1 MAQCIAQSAFDLVAI
16 LALHSK
22 PKKHLMRS
30 LFVLIFALSM
40 IACGDGD
47 HRPENQSSNPL
58 YPSGPEQVQRGQ
70 IMTGEG
76 SVVSEAEVVIIDAER
91 LVVLARAP
99 VDDRGGFVV
108 SVPQRPSYWLG
119 VSGPYMATHIDTT
132 FAFTGEAITVDE
144 APRSYPAGKAAQV
157 VGILGD
163 VNNDNQV
170 DIADALLVLLYTLE
184 RFSFVAP
191 NQGNIALGDVNE
203 DGLINLA
210 DVLLIMTYI
219 ANPLDPTLPDG
230 IGLATEQT
238 TVAIAVEQD
247 RAVLIALYEATGGDN
262 WKDNTNW
269 LINAYPLDQWY
280 GVETDDEGRV
290 TGLDLFQ
297 NRLTGEI
304 PEALGNLDSLQY
316 LDLGDNYFLT
326 GTIPE
331 TLENFSNLKSL
342 DLSDN
347 QLAGP
352 IPETLGQLDN
362 LQYLDFSSNEL
373 TGPIPETLG
382 NLNNLRH
389 LNLWRNQLTGP
400 IPETLGQLDNLQY
413 LNLSQNLQYQNLSDN
428 QVLLVGGLTGLIP
441 EALGNLNNLQ
451 SLSLSDNQLTGP
463 IPEALGNL
471 DSLQYLDL
479 AWNQLTGPIPETLGN
494 LNNLQSL
501 SLAWNQLTGPI
512 PETLGQLDNL
522 QYLSLAG
529 NELTGCIPSA
539 LQDVPDFNDLGLAF
553 CQSENSTAVTEVNK
567 ADHAMVLVP
576 EGLFVMGWDAGDPDE
591 QPPHQVFLSAYYID
605 QFEVTIGLYRHCVED
620 DACEEPAYAP
630 NCNWDKDI
638 DDTHPINC
646 VNRQHAL
653 DYCAWAGLRLPTE
666 AEWEKAARGTDGRI
680 YPWGYELEGDE
691 ANFRFIAGATEPVG
705 SRPAG
710 VSPYG
715 AHDMAGNVWEWVSD
729 WYGDTYYAESPR
741 DNPQGPLHGE
751 FGVLRG
757 GSWWFEKESLPA
769 ANREAYDP
777 LLTDIDIGI
786 RCARD
791 F

>member
-1 MAQCIAQSAFDLVAI
+1 M
-16 LALHSK
+16 
-22 PKKHLMRS
+22 PS

-40 IACGDGD
+40 IACSDGD
-47 HRPENQSSNPL
+47 RRPENLSSNPL
-58 YPSGPEQVQRGQ
+58 YPSGPEQVQQGQ
-70 IMTGEG
+70 IVTVEG
-76 SVVSEAEVVIIDAER
+76 SSVSEAEVVIIEAER

-99 VDDRGGFVV
+99 VDDQGGFEV

-119 VSGPYMATHIDTT
+119 VSGPYMTTYIDTA

-144 APRSYPAGKAAQV
+144 APRSHAAGKAAQV

-184 RFSFVAP
+184 RISFVAP
-191 NQGNIALGDVNE
+191 NQGNIALGDVNA

-238 TVAIAVEQD
+238 TSAVAVDQD
-247 RAVLIALYEATGGDN
+247 RAVLIGLYEATDGDN

-290 TGLDLFQ
+290 TGLELFQ

-316 LDLGDNYFLT
+316 LDLGDNYYLT

-347 QLAGP
+347 QLTGE
-352 IPETLGQLDN
+352 IPETLGNLNN
-362 LQYLDFSSNEL
+362 LQNLNLARNQL

-382 NLNNLRH
+382 NLNNLQN
-389 LNLWRNQLTGP
+389 LNLAWNQLTGE
-400 IPETLGQLDNLQY
+400 IPETLGNLNNLQN
-413 LNLSQNLQYQNLSDN
+413 LNLGNNVQYQNLSDN

-441 EALGNLNNLQ
+441 EVLGNLNNLQ
-451 SLSLSDNQLTGP
+451 SLSLSDNQLTGE

-501 SLAWNQLTGPI
+501 ILAWNQLTGEI

-553 CQSENSTAVTEVNK
+553 CQSENSIEVTEVNK

-605 QFEVTIGLYRHCVED
+605 QFEVTIGRYRQCVED
-620 DACEEPAYAP
+620 DVCKEPAYAP

-653 DYCAWAGLRLPTE
+653 DYCAWAANTRSTI
-666 AEWEKAARGTDGRI
+666 ARGPACGCRLRPSGRRLREVPTGARI
-680 YPWGYELEGDE
+680 LGGMSWKETRPTFALSSGRPSRWAAGPPVCRRTGHTTWRATCGSGCPIGMEIPTMQKAHGTIRRGRRMGSLGY
-691 ANFRFIAGATEPVG
+691 
-705 SRPAG
+705 
-710 VSPYG
+710 
-715 AHDMAGNVWEWVSD
+715 
-729 WYGDTYYAESPR
+729 
-741 DNPQGPLHGE
+741 
-751 FGVLRG
+751 
-757 GSWWFEKESLPA
+757 
-769 ANREAYDP
+769 
-777 LLTDIDIGI
+777 
-786 RCARD
+786 
-791 F
+791 